1 MGKTAVIM
9 TTICFIASTYA
20 CEDTRHCVDME
31 CEYID
36 RHPVCS
42 HGCKDGRSGR
52 YCKEECIN
60 WCVACKRNAPRECTK
75 CTSGRYGNRCED
87 FCGNCTGGNCS
98 INGTCQ
104 DGCIL
109 GFWGTHC
116 NQRCSQHCTDEGMAS
131 PCEHHTGECINGC
144 KDGYFGESCDAMCP
158 DDCEGCNSTSR
169 DCKICNDGF
178 YGIECYHPCPQN
190 CKQCLDSNT
199 TCKTC
204 SDEDGMCSRGCTHG
218 FYGPTCNQTCPQN
231 CKQCLDSN
239 TTCKTCS
246 DEDGMCSRGCTHG
259 FYGPTCNQ
267 TCPQNC
273 KQCLDSNTT
282 CKTCSDEDGMC
293 SRGCTHGF
301 YGPTCNQTCPQNC
314 KQCLDSNTTCKTCS
328 DEDGMC
334 SRGCTYGFYGPTCNQ
349 TCPQNCKDCNESG
362 CQQPCPEN
370 CLQCNMTGNCDDCM
384 IFLRSSNC
392 ALICQTC
399 PSVRPYINC
408 TVECKDGIDGARR
421 DITTQLTRT
430 KDNEDFFG
438 KLSELIKEKE
448 YLLPFLASAL
458 VLCIGLLAFILWKYK
473 KTRRERLSA
482 ANNGCLASEE
492 EVFQKCGDIYHEI
505 HDEDL
510 DTNMSFIP
518 AGQRPLPD
526 RPRLPIPLEAV
537 TSAVDHACSLTE
549 TGASGHSSVGYLTPQ
564 QTQDVE
570 QPRYTSSRTD
580 DGVYL
585 DARQSNN
592 TECVGETSFT
602 VTPEEAGKRHLL
614 QGHSSAGR
622 TISHVTMSANAEALM
637 RDIRTRKCGKK
648 HLSCGSRTHLGYCF
662 VSNDAPQTTNEDKAD
677 KNLFNVRVPV
687 CEKTVFNP
695 NGSCGF

>member
-9 TTICFIASTYA
+9 TSICFIASTYT
-20 CEDTRHCVDME
+20 CEDPRHCVDME

-36 RHPVCS
+36 RHPMCTR
-42 HGCKDGRSGR
+42 GCKDGMSGR
-52 YCKEECIN
+52 YCIEVCIN
-60 WCVACKRNAPRECTK
+60 WCVACKRNDSRECTK

-87 FCGNCTGGNCS
+87 FCENCKGGNCS

-109 GFWGTHC
+109 GFWGTNC
-116 NQRCSQHCTDEGMAS
+116 SQRCSQHCADEAMDS

-158 DDCEGCNSTSR
+158 DDCEGCNSTHR
-169 DCKICNDGF
+169 ECQVCQGGRCGTGCVEGFFGTACNQS
-178 YGIECYHPCPQN
+178 CPQN

-231 CKQCLDSN
+231 CQ
-239 TTCKTCS
+239 
-246 DEDGMCSRGCTHG
+246 
-259 FYGPTCNQ
+259 
-267 TCPQNC
+267 
-273 KQCLDSNTT
+273 
-282 CKTCSDEDGMC
+282 
-293 SRGCTHGF
+293 
-301 YGPTCNQTCPQNC
+301 
-314 KQCLDSNTTCKTCS
+314 
-328 DEDGMC
+328 
-334 SRGCTYGFYGPTCNQ
+334 
-349 TCPQNCKDCNESG
+349 DCNESDASCLTCG
-362 CQQPCPEN
+362 REDGDCLQGCREGYYGRQCQQPCPEN

-384 IFLRSSNC
+384 ISLRSINC
-392 ALICQTC
+392 SLICQTC

-408 TVECKDGIDGARR
+408 TVECKAGIDGARR

-510 DTNMSFIP
+510 DTNLSLGP
-518 AGQRPLPD
+518 AGQRPQPD

-537 TSAVDHACSLTE
+537 TSAVDHAGSLPE
-549 TGASGHSSVGYLTPQ
+549 TGASGHSSFGYLTPE

-585 DARQSNN
+585 DVRHSNN
-592 TECVGETSFT
+592 TECVVETSFT
-602 VTPEEAGKRHLL
+602 VTTGEVGKRHLL

-622 TISHVTMSANAEALM
+622 TISDVTMSANAEALM
-637 RDIRTRKCGKK
+637 RDIRPRKCGNK
-648 HLSCGSRTHLGYCF
+648 HLSWDSRTHPGFGF
-662 VSNDAPQTTNEDKAD
+662 VSNDDPQTTNEDKAD
-677 KNLFNVRVPV
+677 KSLFNVRVPV
-687 CEKTVFNP
+687 CEKTHMDRKDCKVNL
-695 NGSCGF
+695 GVDYATHSIV